1 MKNRDKNNFN
11 QLHLQQVVEKS
22 VKTKKWAEVDTSAR
36 FNPYLMKIIVEFVC
50 FVWSKNKIKE
60 ANTAPKK
67 AFCRNY
73 GKVE

>member
-36 FNPYLMKIIVEFVC
+36 FNPYLMKLSLNLFVS
-50 FVWSKNKIKE
+50 FGQRTK
-60 ANTAPKK
+60 
-67 AFCRNY
+67 
-73 GKVE
+73 